1 MNISIGDDENH
12 EDVDMEKLLAQ
23 QQESQEKLALEMLK
37 SVESIKHNTMAAKRA
52 IGDDNKVNLKIKRF

>member
-23 QQESQEKLALEMLK
+23 QQESQETLALEMLK